1 MTPSGSNSDQIES
14 ELPSPVDAPLVLSA
28 RPSPA
33 DRLKAVTSL
42 KASRGRLG
50 GVLRSAVPVAPHR
63 SAVKSRVAVEED
75 GEWAEKEQGYAH
87 ESEDDDGDDP
97 FSAPLGDPLNEPV
110 TNTMAFRLPSSGK
123 SKRFSRVQISF
134 LLMVVLPTALVSLY
148 LYAIAS
154 PHYVSEF
161 HFSVQSQQQPLVVGN
176 SSASASPSGA
186 VAAMTY
192 LANNYVVIDYLQSEA
207 VLDDLSK
214 RIDLD
219 SVYANSKIDW
229 WSRMR
234 PDLPIEKKLSY
245 WQNRIYASFDLTTG
259 IGTVKLSAFS
269 AEDSQKVAKA
279 LAELSEQLIN
289 DLQTRSQKDAVNF
302 FEGEVHKAEDRLR
315 DARNATA
322 DFRDREQ
329 MAAPE
334 QEASNVVALIAKL
347 DGSLTGMRGQLTT
360 LRTYMG
366 DTAPS
371 VVLLKKQIAAVEDQ
385 LAKLR
390 LQIGAT
396 GTKADSARLSNLIGK
411 FDALKQNEAFA
422 EQLYQSSV
430 TSLEMAKANAAMQ
443 HAYVATFVP
452 PRLAEANDNFPRY
465 PATILIAFLLSAFV
479 WFVGTLVT
487 YAIRDHA
494 I

>member
-1 MTPSGSNSDQIES
+1 MRPTVPIAPS
-14 ELPSPVDAPLVLSA
+14 
-28 RPSPA
+28 
-33 DRLKAVTSL
+33 
-42 KASRGRLG
+42 
-50 GVLRSAVPVAPHR
+50 RSAA
-63 SAVKSRVAVEED
+63 KTRVLVEEE
-75 GEWAEKEQGYAH
+75 GEWAEKEQGYAN
-87 ESEDDDGDDP
+87 EDEEDDAP
-97 FSAPLGDPLNEPV
+97 FSVPLSDPTTDTIAL
-110 TNTMAFRLPSSGK
+110 RLPTSAK

-134 LLMVVLPTALVSLY
+134 LLMVVLPTALVTLY

-161 HFSVQSQQQPLVVGN
+161 HFSVQNQQQPLVVGN
-176 SSASASPSGA
+176 SSANPAPSGT
-186 VAAMTY
+186 VAAMNY

-214 RIDLD
+214 RINLD
-219 SVYANSKIDW
+219 AVYADSKIDW

-234 PDLPIEKKLSY
+234 KDLPIEKKLSY
-245 WQNRIYASFDLTTG
+245 WENRVYASFDFTTG
-259 IGTVKLSAFS
+259 IGTVRLSAFS
-269 AEDSQKVAKA
+269 AKDAQLVAKN

-289 DLQTRSQKDAVNF
+289 DLQTRSQKDAIKF
-302 FEGEVHKAEDRLR
+302 FEGEVQKAEDRLR

-322 DFRDREQ
+322 SFRDKQQ
-329 MAAPE
+329 MATPE
-334 QEASNVVALIAKL
+334 QEASNVVTLIATL
-347 DGSLTGMRGQLTT
+347 DGSLTSMRGQLMT

-396 GTKADSARLSNLIGK
+396 GNMADNARLSNLIGK

-465 PATILIAFLLSAFV
+465 PATILIAFLCSAFV